1 MKNILAFDTST
12 IFIHAA
18 VMKEGK
24 LTSFSSNTG
33 LTHSE
38 HLLKILD
45 FLLHQSALVLRDID
59 LIVCSRGPGSFTGLR
74 IALST
79 AKGLSLGASIPL
91 VTVPVLD
98 TLFSD
103 FSWYPETVIPVMD
116 ARKKRVYSA
125 VYKNSENITG
135 FLDISLVNLF
145 NMIKDFNSCLICGPD
160 AGMLSDFII
169 DEKGKT
175 FWDEKKYVMT
185 DSYINTSS
193 LIHSGIDLYNQFG
206 GEHEDSG
213 PLYIRRSEAEEKML
227 QTLNAKELNTN
238 EKD

>member
-1 MKNILAFDTST
+1 MKNIIAFDTST
-12 IFIHAA
+12 NFIHAA
-18 VMKEGK
+18 VMKDGK

-45 FLLHQSALVLRDID
+45 FLLHQSSLVLKDID

-91 VTVPVLD
+91 ITVPVLD

-103 FSWYPETVIPVMD
+103 FSWYPKTVIPVMD
-116 ARKKRVYSA
+116 ARKNRVYSA
-125 VYKNSENITG
+125 VYKKSKNITG

-145 NMIKDFNSCLICGPD
+145 HTIKDFNSCLICGPD
-160 AGMLSDFII
+160 AWMLSDYII
-169 DEKGKT
+169 NEKGKT
-175 FWDEKKYVMT
+175 FWNEKKFVMKNSYV
-185 DSYINTSS
+185 NPSS
-193 LIHSGIDLYNQFG
+193 LIHAGIILYNKRG
-206 GEHEDSG
+206 GEDEDSG

-227 QTLNAKELNTN
+227 QSHTKNDENK
-238 EKD
+238 